1 MMKLNVFFPNK
12 ESDWTELVADA
23 EATYDEYDEIN
34 LDDLVPLIA
43 LPTSPGNVVPVS
55 EVAGKQLDRLL

>member
-1 MMKLNVFFPNK
+1 MKPNVFNFPTK

-34 LDDLVPLIA
+34 WTI
-43 LPTSPGNVVPVS
+43 
-55 EVAGKQLDRLL
+55 

>member
-1 MMKLNVFFPNK
+1 MKPNVFNFPR